1 MMPCKSILLL
11 CIGWFAVATVL
22 VACSQ
27 KGKLGEGPNI
37 QYPSGEMS
45 QSAKE
50 LFLQGDFST
59 VKDVRA
65 LPAPVLRVFI
75 EPGSRIMANPGE
87 DFQATDFIVDHS
99 LPHKRLI
106 LAGVSRDRCFVHY
119 EQGGLGHSY
128 LLALF
133 NVTSKDEMKPVWLG
147 YCPALA
153 ATFEEL
159 RSWFVKGSCSQA
171 LTIHH

>member
-1 MMPCKSILLL
+1 MMPYKSILLR
-11 CIGWFAVATVL
+11 CIGWFAIAAVP

-27 KGKLGEGPNI
+27 KGKLGESPNI

-75 EPGSRIMANPGE
+75 RTMANPGE
-87 DFQATDFIVDHS
+87 YFHATDVIVFES
-99 LPHKRLI
+99 LPWRRLI
-106 LAGVSRDRCFVHY
+106 FAGVSRDRCFVHY
-119 EQGGLGHSY
+119 EQGGRGHSY

-147 YCPALA
+147 YCPARA
-153 ATFEEL
+153 ATFEDL
-159 RSWFVKGSCSQA
+159 RSWFVKGTCSQ
-171 LTIHH
+171 IHH

>member
-1 MMPCKSILLL
+1 MMPYKSRLLL
-11 CIGWFAVATVL
+11 CIGWFAIATVP

-27 KGKLGEGPNI
+27 KGKSGEGPII

-65 LPAPVLRVFI
+65 LPAPVLRVFT
-75 EPGSRIMANPGE
+75 EPGSRTMANPRK
-87 DFQATDFIVDHS
+87 DFQATDFIVDDS
-99 LPHKRLI
+99 LPHERLI
-106 LAGVSRDRCFVHY
+106 FAGVSRDRCFVHY
-119 EQGGLGHSY
+119 EQGGRGHSY

-133 NVTSKDEMKPVWLG
+133 NLTSKDEMKPVWLG
-147 YCPALA
+147 YCPARA
-153 ATFEEL
+153 ATFEDL

-171 LTIHH
+171 PL